1 MAVWS
6 IVKRNEIERTSRMDP
21 EYYQPEYLALDKE
34 LLSGTLRLTDIRD
47 ISSFVKKGIFDI
59 SPDKYIDHGIPLIRV
74 QNIRSG
80 FLSYNNMVFIS
91 ETDHLKN
98 KKTELTEGDL
108 VLSKVGTIGEVAIIS
123 TKDGECNCSQNTIGV
138 KVNKKKIKSEYL
150 LLYFLSNLGQLQLQR
165 SQMFQVQSKLELE
178 DIRDL
183 KVVLLTDSAQEE
195 FRTIVAEIIKLRENS
210 EEIYSQ
216 AERMLLDELG
226 LKDLDLKDDLFY
238 TTTLKD
244 VNESNRMDAEYF
256 MAKYEVVEK
265 ELDKFKHLRLD
276 QICSHINYGTVPTSP
291 YVEEGTPYIKGLNLV
306 DCFIDVTKLD
316 KLDRDTTR
324 KLSQKFYVKEND
336 IVISQMGTVGKAGIV
351 QKEQEGWL
359 FASFT
364 IRVRLKK
371 DSGINPHYLTLFIE
385 KVSRPYYLL
394 RKIAHASVRQNTDL
408 PTIKGLKVPLLDD
421 KTQTEIS
428 RLLTTSYEQKKEG
441 KFLLDQAIRKV
452 EGMIEK
458 EAGRT

>member
-6 IVKRNEIERTSRMDP
+6 VVKRSEIERTSRMDP
-21 EYYQPEYLALDKE
+21 EYYQPEYLEVENILKQVNATPISDLALCKHRKFKPRFNE
-34 LLSGTLRLTDIRD
+34 P
-47 ISSFVKKGIFDI
+47 F
-59 SPDKYIDHGIPLIRV
+59 KYIE
-74 QNIRSG
+74 
-80 FLSYNNMVFIS
+80 IS
-91 ETDHLKN
+91 EVNTSTGESNPIEIIGQNAPSRAQRIIRKDDIIVSTVRPNRNAVSLIHKDEDGFVCSTGFAVLEPKN
-98 KKTELTEGDL
+98 IL
-108 VLSKVGTIGEVAIIS
+108 
-123 TKDGECNCSQNTIGV
+123 
-138 KVNKKKIKSEYL
+138 SEYL
-150 LLYFLSNLGQLQLQR
+150 FVCLKTKYSIKQLERSTTASMYPAVNERDILESLLFVVDNKCQQMTKGLILKVSLYLKESKYLYF
-165 SQMFQVQSKLELE
+165 
-178 DIRDL
+178 
-183 KVVLLTDSAQEE
+183 
-195 FRTIVAEIIKLRENS
+195 
-210 EEIYSQ
+210 Q
-216 AERMLLDELG
+216 AEQMLLEELG

-256 MAKYEVVEK
+256 MAKYEVAEK
-265 ELDKFKHLRLD
+265 ELDKFKHLKLD

-371 DSGINPHYLTLFIE
+371 DSGMNPHYLTLFIE

-421 KTQTEIS
+421 KTQTQIS
-428 RLLTTSYEQKKEG
+428 RLLTASYEQKKEA

>member
-6 IVKRNEIERTSRMDP
+6 VVKRSEIERTSRMDP
-21 EYYQPEYLALDKE
+21 EYYQPEYLEVENILKQVNATPISDLALCKHRKFKPRFTE
-34 LLSGTLRLTDIRD
+34 P
-47 ISSFVKKGIFDI
+47 F
-59 SPDKYIDHGIPLIRV
+59 KYIE
-74 QNIRSG
+74 
-80 FLSYNNMVFIS
+80 IS
-91 ETDHLKN
+91 EVNTSTGESNPIEIIGQNAPSRAQRIIRKDDIIVSTVRPNRNAVSLIHKDEDGFVCSTGFAVLEPKN
-98 KKTELTEGDL
+98 IL
-108 VLSKVGTIGEVAIIS
+108 
-123 TKDGECNCSQNTIGV
+123 
-138 KVNKKKIKSEYL
+138 SEYL
-150 LLYFLSNLGQLQLQR
+150 FVCLKTKYSIKQLERSTTASMYPAVNERDILESLLFVVDNKCQQMTKGLILKVSLYLKESKYLYF
-165 SQMFQVQSKLELE
+165 
-178 DIRDL
+178 
-183 KVVLLTDSAQEE
+183 
-195 FRTIVAEIIKLRENS
+195 
-210 EEIYSQ
+210 Q
-216 AERMLLDELG
+216 AEQMLLEELG

-256 MAKYEVVEK
+256 MAKYEVAEK
-265 ELDKFKHLRLD
+265 ELDKFKHLKLD

-371 DSGINPHYLTLFIE
+371 DSGMNPHYLTLFIE

-421 KTQTEIS
+421 KTQTQIS
-428 RLLTTSYEQKKEG
+428 RLLTASYEQKKEA

>member
-6 IVKRNEIERTSRMDP
+6 IVKRDEIERTSRMDP
-21 EYYQPEYLALDKE
+21 EYYQPEYLEVENILKQVNATPISDLALSKHRKFKPIFNEPFKYIEISEVNTSTGESNPIEIIGQNAPSRAQRIIRKDDIIVSTVRPNRNAVSLIDKE
-34 LLSGTLRLTDIRD
+34 EDG
-47 ISSFVKKGIFDI
+47 FVCSTGFAVLKPK
-59 SPDKYIDHGIPLIRV
+59 
-74 QNIRSG
+74 NI
-80 FLSYNNMVFIS
+80 L
-91 ETDHLKN
+91 
-98 KKTELTEGDL
+98 
-108 VLSKVGTIGEVAIIS
+108 
-123 TKDGECNCSQNTIGV
+123 
-138 KVNKKKIKSEYL
+138 SEYL
-150 LLYFLSNLGQLQLQR
+150 FVCLKTKYSIKQLERLTTASMYPAVNERDILKSLLFVADNKCQQMTKELIFKFSSCLKESKHLYF
-165 SQMFQVQSKLELE
+165 
-178 DIRDL
+178 
-183 KVVLLTDSAQEE
+183 
-195 FRTIVAEIIKLRENS
+195 
-210 EEIYSQ
+210 Q
-216 AERMLLDELG
+216 AEQMLLEQLG

-256 MAKYEVVEK
+256 MAKYEVAEK

-364 IRVRLKK
+364 IRIRLEK

-428 RLLTTSYEQKKEG
+428 RLLTISYEQKKQG
-441 KFLLDQAIRKV
+441 KFLLDQAVHKV